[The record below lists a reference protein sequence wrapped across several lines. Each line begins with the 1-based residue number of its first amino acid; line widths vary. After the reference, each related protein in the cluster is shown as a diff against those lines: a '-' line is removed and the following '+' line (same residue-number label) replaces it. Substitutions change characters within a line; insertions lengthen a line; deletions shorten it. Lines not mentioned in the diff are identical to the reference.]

1 MSIASNAVNLAAI
14 VSDVRSNYV
23 VGVFFS
29 LYQNY
34 IRLHILNY
42 VVGVF
47 FSLYQN
53 YIRLHIL

>member
-1 MSIASNAVNLAAI
+1 MSITSNAADLAAI

-34 IRLHILNY
+34 IKLRIL
-42 VVGVF
+42 
-47 FSLYQN
+47 
-53 YIRLHIL
+53 